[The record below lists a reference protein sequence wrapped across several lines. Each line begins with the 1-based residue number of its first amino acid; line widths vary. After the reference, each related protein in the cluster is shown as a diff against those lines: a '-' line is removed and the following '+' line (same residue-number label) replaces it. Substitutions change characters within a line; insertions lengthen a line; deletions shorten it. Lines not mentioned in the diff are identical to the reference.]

1 MKASVAAV
9 FAITMVLRVQ
19 AADLSCGKG
28 EVCPEGHCCMVGGG
42 RYDLPICT
50 LKGVSGDSCRPNNQP
65 EDLWLTAYPGDEGS
79 LYTGVYRNVC
89 PCLNGLQCADG
100 TCTY

>member
-1 MKASVAAV
+1 MKASVAAI
-9 FAITMVLRVQ
+9 FAITMVLSVQ

-28 EVCPEGHCCMVGGG
+28 EVCPEGHCCMIGGG
-42 RYDLPICT
+42 RYGLPICS
-50 LKGVSGDSCRPNNQP
+50 LKGVSGDSCRPNDQP
-65 EDLWLTAYPGDEGS
+65 QDMWLTAYPGDEGS
-79 LYTGVYRNVC
+79 LYTGVYSYVC